1 VSDDIR
7 PDDADLE
14 SPEEI
19 AEQTAGSAK
28 VPFATPEKLALAKE
42 LLRASAVC
50 HTNTGLY
57 PITHPLVEQAIK
69 ELTTAVN
76 EIAALGFDEVT
87 VNIYKGTLFLENQV
101 FPEESVTYR
110 KLIEELLE
118 MGISAITFDDSFT
131 AVDAT
136 ALTALFAEERIA
148 DIDAAIIFLEQQ
160 GARSITVAETT
171 TLEENEKEAQGK
183 ENKVR
188 AREAYDA
195 GLSAMK
201 DIETQ
206 VKLGKVFEVGELQT
220 VVNSMLDNLFTD
232 PAAVLGL
239 TAIKGHDDY
248 TLNHSINVCI
258 LSLSIGASLGL
269 DQDSLKSL
277 GLSALLYDLGKVRI
291 PEDILNK
298 QGPLTSDEW
307 QVVRGHT
314 TEGADLL
321 KRIQLV
327 DQMPMVVAYEHHMRH
342 DMQGY
347 PDKPVSDE
355 QHLFSK
361 IVALCDAYDAMTTRR
376 PFRREIRPD
385 KALAVLMQGRGKAY
399 DPSLTKAFVAML
411 GIYPMGAVVRL
422 DDSSTAVVFRVNN
435 DELLHPRVKVLVD
448 PQGRWHEDP
457 DIVDLRVIDP
467 DTGDHVRHIAEA
479 VPAAEAGVDDVWQY
493 L

>member
-1 VSDDIR
+1 VSEDIR
-7 PDDADLE
+7 REDGELE

-19 AEQTAGSAK
+19 AEHTAGSAK
-28 VPFATPEKLALAKE
+28 VPFATPKKLAQAKE
-42 LLRASAVC
+42 LLRALAVC

-57 PITHPLVEQAIK
+57 PVTHPLVEQSIND
-69 ELTTAVN
+69 LTGAVTG
-76 EIAALGFDEVT
+76 IADMGFEDVT
-87 VNIYKGTLFLENQV
+87 VNVYKGTLFLENQV

-118 MGISAITFDDSFT
+118 MGISAVTFDRSFGNE
-131 AVDAT
+131 DAM
-136 ALTALFAEERIA
+136 ALTALFAEEKVA
-148 DIDAAIIFLEQQ
+148 DIDAATIFLEQQ
-160 GARSITVAETT
+160 GSRAITVAETT
-171 TLEENEKEAQGK
+171 TLEESDKEAQGK
-183 ENKVR
+183 ENKAR
-188 AREAYDA
+188 AGEAYDA
-195 GLSAMK
+195 GLQAMK
-201 DIETQ
+201 DVETQ
-206 VKLGKVFEVGELQT
+206 VKLGKVFEVDELQR
-220 VVNSMLDNLFTD
+220 VVNTMLDNLFTD

-258 LSLSIGASLGL
+258 LALSIGASLGL
-269 DQDSLKSL
+269 DGDSLKSL

-347 PDKPVSDE
+347 PEKPVSEE

-361 IVALCDAYDAMTTRR
+361 IVALADAYDAMTTRR

-411 GIYPMGAVVRL
+411 GIYPMGAVVLL
-422 DDSSTAVVFRVNN
+422 DEGSKAVVFRVNN
-435 DELLHPRVKVLVD
+435 DDLLHPRVKVLVD
-448 PQGRWHEDP
+448 PDGRWHEDP
-457 DIVDLRVIDP
+457 EIVDLRVIDP
-467 DTGDHVRHIAEA
+467 DTGTHVRSIVEA
-479 VPAAEAGVDDVWQY
+479 VPAADAGIDDVWQY